1 MFLSFLNPLI
11 IFLETND
18 PEVRDHF
25 SNSTQVSKKFILLIN
40 VKRPTIG
47 VLKLERYLA
56 FGILVLYAAEISS
69 SVELSMKKFYKLGA
83 NCLVIVLLCACVRMY
98 FVCLPI
104 LCLFLF
110 DWSVFA
116 YVLGYGSFISDT
128 YYYVIQY

>member
-11 IFLETND
+11 ISQETND

-69 SVELSMKKFYKLGA
+69 SVELSIKKFYNLGA
-83 NCLVIVLLCACVRMY
+83 NCLVIVLLCACVRMH

-104 LCLFLF
+104 LCLF
-110 DWSVFA
+110 
-116 YVLGYGSFISDT
+116 
-128 YYYVIQY
+128 